1 MRTLKKTHVKFDEDL
16 RRLLET
22 LAARHHISK
31 SDVLRLALQA
41 FAERQGLTL
50 PLATREE
57 DHMPDAEQG
66 PRL

>member
-16 RRLLET
+16 RTLLET

-41 FAERQGLTL
+41 FAAREGLI
-50 PLATREE
+50 PPPAAREE
-57 DHMPDAEQG
+57 DHSNNNDA
-66 PRL
+66 